1 MSLQARRGTDLDVF
15 LHSAIRLYDDGEK
28 KVQHAPAALTLSTQI
43 VHVCPAQVRQFVI
56 DSQCIHFDILAG
68 ANAVLLGTWRT
79 SKVQQVADSDRCCRS
94 VAHQLEI
101 ANQMR

>member
-15 LHSAIRLYDDGEK
+15 LHSAIRLDDDGEK

-56 DSQCIHFDILAG
+56 DSQCITL
-68 ANAVLLGTWRT
+68 RYSSR
-79 SKVQQVADSDRCCRS
+79 SKCCPFGYM
-94 VAHQLEI
+94 E
-101 ANQMR
+101 NE